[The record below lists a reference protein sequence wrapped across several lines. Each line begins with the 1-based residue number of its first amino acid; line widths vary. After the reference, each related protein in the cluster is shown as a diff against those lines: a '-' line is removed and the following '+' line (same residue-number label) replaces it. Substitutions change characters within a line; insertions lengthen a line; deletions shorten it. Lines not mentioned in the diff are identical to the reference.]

1 MFLLSW
7 LNLCKFQ
14 LPKWTCSWS
23 GQFSTIGWK
32 TGKKATGSKDASLKR
47 IHDNI
52 LNYKVNLKH
61 CISCLKRL
69 RTVLLNTLC
78 WIVTKNVA
86 KCQHKR
92 NKHVHSLQSYFLLSF
107 LRRAESPLPDVWLFF
122 KIVFKQTI

>member
-32 TGKKATGSKDASLKR
+32 TGEKAIGSKDASLKR

-78 WIVTKNVA
+78 WIVTTNVA
-86 KCQHKR
+86 KCRHKR
-92 NKHVHSLQSYFLLSF
+92 NKHVHSLQPYFLLSF